1 MDIGEIEKR
10 LIGLNEE
17 IHGLL
22 QYISRSKKSEV
33 EVELRDYE
41 DLKKKIARDLKEPLD
56 PTVEV
61 RRRERG
67 NIWSWVADEANN

>member
-1 MDIGEIEKR
+1 MDIKEIEKR
-10 LIGLNEE
+10 LIGLDEE

-33 EVELRDYE
+33 EAELRDYE

-56 PTVEV
+56 PTVEI
-61 RRRERG
+61 RRMRERQYLM
-67 NIWSWVADEANN
+67 

>member
-1 MDIGEIEKR
+1 MDIVEIEKR
-10 LIGLNEE
+10 LVGLDEE
-17 IHGLL
+17 IHRFL

-56 PTVEV
+56 PTVEI
-61 RRRERG
+61 RRMRERKYL
-67 NIWSWVADEANN
+67 V

>member
-10 LIGLNEE
+10 LIGLDEE

-33 EVELRDYE
+33 ELELRDYE
-41 DLKKKIARDLKEPLD
+41 DLKRKIARNLKEPLD

-61 RRRERG
+61 RRMREGQYLVVGSR
-67 NIWSWVADEANN
+67 

>member
-1 MDIGEIEKR
+1 MNKMNINIEEIENR
-10 LIGLNEE
+10 LVGLDEE

-41 DLKKKIARDLKEPLD
+41 DLKKKIAKDLKVPLD
-56 PTVEV
+56 PTVEI
-61 RRRERG
+61 RMMREKQYL
-67 NIWSWVADEANN
+67 V

>member
-1 MDIGEIEKR
+1 MNKMNINIEEIEKR
-10 LIGLNEE
+10 LVRLDDE

-56 PTVEV
+56 PTVEI
-61 RRRERG
+61 RKMRERRYL
-67 NIWSWVADEANN
+67 V

>member
-1 MDIGEIEKR
+1 MKKRDIVEIEKR
-10 LIGLNEE
+10 LVGLDEE
-17 IHGLL
+17 IHRFL

-56 PTVEV
+56 PTVEI
-61 RRRERG
+61 RRMRERKYL
-67 NIWSWVADEANN
+67 V

>member
-1 MDIGEIEKR
+1 MDIVEIEKR
-10 LIGLNEE
+10 LVGLDEE
-17 IHGLL
+17 IHRFL

-56 PTVEV
+56 PTVEI
-61 RRRERG
+61 RRMRERKYR
-67 NIWSWVADEANN
+67 V

>member
-10 LIGLNEE
+10 LIGLDEE

-33 EVELRDYE
+33 EAELRDYE

-56 PTVEV
+56 PTAEIRSMRKRQYLV
-61 RRRERG
+61 
-67 NIWSWVADEANN
+67 

>member
-1 MDIGEIEKR
+1 MDIVEIEKR
-10 LIGLNEE
+10 LVGLDEE
-17 IHGLL
+17 IHRFL

-56 PTVEV
+56 HTVEI
-61 RRRERG
+61 RRMRERKYL
-67 NIWSWVADEANN
+67 V

>member
-1 MDIGEIEKR
+1 MDIVEIEKR
-10 LIGLNEE
+10 LVGLDEE
-17 IHGLL
+17 IHRFL

-56 PTVEV
+56 PTVEI
-61 RRRERG
+61 RRMRERKYYR
-67 NIWSWVADEANN
+67 V

>member
-1 MDIGEIEKR
+1 MDIVEIEKR
-10 LIGLNEE
+10 LVGLDEE
-17 IHGLL
+17 IHRLL

-56 PTVEV
+56 PTVEI
-61 RRRERG
+61 RRMRERKYL
-67 NIWSWVADEANN
+67 V

>member
-1 MDIGEIEKR
+1 VKKMDIVEIEKR
-10 LIGLNEE
+10 LVGLDEE
-17 IHGLL
+17 IHRFL

-56 PTVEV
+56 PTVEI
-61 RRRERG
+61 RRMRERKYL
-67 NIWSWVADEANN
+67 V